1 MFVYIV
7 YSFAFIRFLY
17 FLGDIVGVSDQC
29 YHKFLLLTSSDVN
42 AMFDYLE
49 DLEKSRTDW
58 RIKVRVTRLWPTSNA
73 ESGVVKGFNLILLD
87 DDVS

>member
-1 MFVYIV
+1 
-7 YSFAFIRFLY
+7 
-17 FLGDIVGVSDQC
+17 
-29 YHKFLLLTSSDVN
+29 
-42 AMFDYLE
+42 MFDHLE

-58 RIKVRVTRLWPTSNA
+58 RIKVWVTRLWPTSNA